1 MKKRDLPIN
10 RKYKTAE
17 AALAASKCT
26 IKALAVSREGDLA
39 ISGDQSGQVNIWNLK
54 SGELIDSIFDTAA
67 DDVSAQA
74 AAAAAQLGV
83 CKLAMSHSNLFSLI
97 AFTDNTVRVYDNE
110 LCEIV
115 ATFPDHG
122 MPVKHMYVFEDSHK
136 VLSSDGQNSCKIW
149 LADTGQLLESITVD
163 CSLFGLAPDG
173 RYAVSGPGKNKYA
186 LSLSLSLVIFCYMY
200 LTQFFDFDLSSAKI
214 WALHDAKVVRTID
227 HPERIG
233 VLAFT
238 RDSHYVITGGDD
250 NSCKIWELST
260 GKLIQVLIEHD
271 GPITSI
277 AVPNNNLFV
286 VTGSKD
292 KLALIWSFRDGCVLH
307 KLPIH
312 NDYVSKVATTIDGSL
327 VITAT
332 RDSTISVWSSRK
344 GTLITSINLHCVLID
359 FMVSLDGTRMIASF
373 KDSNSLAIIGL
384 TNKTAIM
391 NDFKSPNRTSVNS
404 FDCVFFVVVVSTIF
418 FFNCFLFVF

>member
-1 MKKRDLPIN
+1 M
-10 RKYKTAE
+10 
-17 AALAASKCT
+17 
-26 IKALAVSREGDLA
+26 
-39 ISGDQSGQVNIWNLK
+39 
-54 SGELIDSIFDTAA
+54 
-67 DDVSAQA
+67 
-74 AAAAAQLGV
+74 
-83 CKLAMSHSNLFSLI
+83 
-97 AFTDNTVRVYDNE
+97 
-110 LCEIV
+110 
-115 ATFPDHG
+115 
-122 MPVKHMYVFEDSHK
+122 
-136 VLSSDGQNSCKIW
+136 
-149 LADTGQLLESITVD
+149 
-163 CSLFGLAPDG
+163 
-173 RYAVSGPGKNKYA
+173 
-186 LSLSLSLVIFCYMY
+186 
-200 LTQFFDFDLSSAKI
+200 
-214 WALHDAKVVRTID
+214 
-227 HPERIG
+227 
-233 VLAFT
+233 
-238 RDSHYVITGGDD
+238 
-250 NSCKIWELST
+250 
-260 GKLIQVLIEHD
+260 LIEHD

-312 NDYVSKVATTIDGSL
+312 NDYVSKVATTNDGSL